1 MTDWKVLDARDVRD
15 TVMYNLLHEPTGIV
29 LRDIQVRESLKNG
42 EPWVKFPARSYPGR
56 DGQQKFVDYVG
67 FISRDA
73 ANRHKAGILEAV
85 DRHNAGADNRAA
97 AEPRSQP
104 YRDRNRNPDPYDDQG
119 GIPF

>member
-15 TVMYNLLHEPTGIV
+15 TVMYNVLHEPTGIV
-29 LRDIQVRESLKNG
+29 LRDIQVRESKRDG

-73 ANRHKAGILEAV
+73 ADKHKAGILEAV
-85 DRHNAGADNRAA
+85 ERHNAGAGDRVTDGT
-97 AEPRSQP
+97 RSQP
-104 YRDRNRNPDPYDDQG
+104 YRDRSRNPDPYDDQG
-119 GIPF
+119 DIPF